1 MNRFIRRREGPSF
14 SDEAT
19 GKNYGV
25 TPWWQKLGGAMKDE
39 FGGSAMAGEL
49 QSDLDAT
56 TGYGSGARSSLENLS
71 AEQQADL
78 FNTLG
83 IDAGNAIHTTTGGA
97 GIDEARLE
105 QPTGRLLTDTINPP
119 NYPRWQNLWG
129 VLPWS
134 RGGLA
139 SLRR

>member
-1 MNRFIRRREGPSF
+1 M
-14 SDEAT
+14 
-19 GKNYGV
+19 
-25 TPWWQKLGGAMKDE
+25 WQKLGKAMKDE